1 MSDTTTTTVNPSTNQ
16 SKQAGT
22 ETFMNLMDSMGRSS
36 ESKKNVYSFLVNA
49 RETAKTNDVSSMFG
63 LANQSSETLQERFKR
78 VFGWAIEDE
87 RADVLAAL
95 LKGYTI
101 NGVEYKVDLNGLDYK
116 VDLNGL
122 DYKVD
127 LNGLD
132 QKKLRTAFLLVA
144 GAGEID
150 AVQAMLDCNAVNSK
164 AIKQG
169 FLLAANEGRIEVV
182 KALIESK
189 RVSLSCQ
196 SDEGLTALMAAA
208 RNGHADVVS
217 ALLDTPQ
224 GKAMVNLQD
233 DTGMTSLMYAAASG
247 HGDIVTS
254 LLKAG
259 ADLTITNNDGKTA
272 ENLAENNESAKAA
285 ITAYQKEVE
294 IQKKAEVE
302 RKEQEVLARIDEAR
316 ADEQNKAQAQI
327 DSLTAENNSLTAEN
341 KRLTAENNSLRGQV
355 DKLNQE
361 VSNLN
366 NSVRNLEAGLAALEE
381 RLKSASNAT
390 SLEPLTSEETDNGKD
405 NSGAGNST
413 DQDKDA
419 SSNNG
424 TPRPVDT
431 PNGVPETPSDPKAID
446 GGKGEQLQ
454 PRTGDPAVPAQKEQ
468 AQPKGK
474 YTNKRRQFESKSGRG
489 DHEAIM
495 ERAKKH
501 NSKDIRKKGKHSNG
515 SFRSKEEYERALA
528 TIQKMEDDGLLPK
541 GPNGESNAE
550 FYLWKLRLV
559 LKYAIGEED
568 LKTADLQGAGAQAI
582 DGKYLSTPQLGTPAA
597 VFDALCTGKHQDEHL
612 ENVAQVLMNTERLTT
627 AYGNKSRPYVKGRGT
642 KTSVQC
648 VKDEEVKD
656 EEVKDSSLQTTLR
669 TSESVSAV
677 VHHGGLKDK
686 LGSSYVDD
694 ATENHVLGQGMGT
707 GHIV

>member
-1 MSDTTTTTVNPSTNQ
+1 M
-16 SKQAGT
+16 
-22 ETFMNLMDSMGRSS
+22 
-36 ESKKNVYSFLVNA
+36 
-49 RETAKTNDVSSMFG
+49 
-63 LANQSSETLQERFKR
+63 
-78 VFGWAIEDE
+78 
-87 RADVLAAL
+87 LAAL
-95 LKGYTI
+95 LKGYKI
-101 NGVEYKVDLNGLDYK
+101 NDEEYKVDLNGLD
-116 VDLNGL
+116 
-122 DYKVD
+122 
-127 LNGLD
+127 
-132 QKKLRTAFLLVA
+132 QEKLRAAFPLVA
-144 GAGEID
+144 GAGEIET
-150 AVQAMLDCNAVNSK
+150 VQAMLACNAVNSK

-169 FLLAANEGRIEVV
+169 FLLAANEGRTEVV

-196 SDEGLTALMAAA
+196 SDNGLTALMVAA

-233 DTGMTSLMYAAASG
+233 DKGMTSLMYAAESG

-254 LLKAG
+254 LLEAG

-272 ENLAENNESAKAA
+272 ENLAENNEPAKAA
-285 ITAYQKEVE
+285 IAAYQDKVE
-294 IQKKAEVE
+294 TQKKAEVE
-302 RKEQEVLARIDEAR
+302 RKEKEVQARINEAVNTAR
-316 ADEQNKAQAQI
+316 EEAQAQI
-327 DSLTAENNSLTAEN
+327 NELKAENERLTAENNSLTAEN
-341 KRLTAENNSLRGQV
+341 NSLRKQV
-355 DKLNQE
+355 AD
-361 VSNLN
+361 LN
-366 NSVRNLEAGLAALEE
+366 NQVRTLSDNVKDLQAGLAALEE
-381 RLKSASNAT
+381 RLKPASNAT
-390 SLEPLTSEETDNGKD
+390 SLEPLTSEETDNGKVD
-405 NSGAGNST
+405 SGAGNST
-413 DQDKDA
+413 NQNKDA

-431 PNGVPETPSDPKAID
+431 ASGKVVPAETPSDPKAID
-446 GGKGEQLQ
+446 GGTGEQPQ
-454 PRTGDPAVPAQKEQ
+454 SGTDASAVGSEQKEQ
-468 AQPKGK
+468 AQPTGK

-495 ERAKKH
+495 GRAKKH

-515 SFRSKEEYERALA
+515 SFQSKGEYEKALD
-528 TIQKMEDDGLLPK
+528 TIREMERQGLLPK

-559 LKYAIGEED
+559 LKYGLDEGD
-568 LKTADLQGAGAQAI
+568 LKSALGQVPGVRAMNGQ
-582 DGKYLSTPQLGTPAA
+582 YLSTEHLTSPGA
-597 VFDALCTGKHQDEHL
+597 VFSALCTGEMNGEHL

-669 TSESVSAV
+669 TSIDPAESVSAV

-686 LGSSYVDD
+686 LGSSYVVD

>member
-1 MSDTTTTTVNPSTNQ
+1 MSDTTTTTGNPSTIQ
-16 SKQAGT
+16 SEQAGT
-22 ETFMNLMDSMGRSS
+22 ETFMNLMHSVGQDPVA
-36 ESKKNVYSFLVNA
+36 KKNVYSLLVTA
-49 RETAKTNDVSSMFG
+49 REAAKTNDVSSMFG
-63 LANQSSETLQERFKR
+63 LANQSDSETLQKRFKR
-78 VFGWAIEDE
+78 VFDWAIEDK

-101 NGVEYKVDLNGLDYK
+101 NGVEYK

-196 SDEGLTALMAAA
+196 SDEGLTALMVAA

-233 DTGMTSLMYAAASG
+233 DKGMTSLMHAVESG
-247 HGDIVTS
+247 HSDIVTS

-341 KRLTAENNSLRGQV
+341 NSLRGQV

-405 NSGAGNST
+405 NSGAGNPT
-413 DQDKDA
+413 KQNQDA
-419 SSNNG
+419 SSTNG
-424 TPRPVDT
+424 TQEQPV
-431 PNGVPETPSDPKAID
+431 VPVNTASGENKVVSAETSSNQSLVD
-446 GGKGEQLQ
+446 GGTGKQ
-454 PRTGDPAVPAQKEQ
+454 PQSGTDDPAVPAQKEQ
-468 AQPKGK
+468 TQPEGK

-515 SFRSKEEYERALA
+515 SFRSNDEYERALA
-528 TIQKMEDDGLLPK
+528 TIQKMEDEGLLPT

-568 LKTADLQGAGAQAI
+568 LKTSDLQRAGAQAI

-597 VFDALCTGKHQDEHL
+597 VFDALCTGKYQDEHL
-612 ENVAQVLMNTERLTT
+612 EDIAQVLMNTERLTT